1 MISPF
6 GRAALALDLLPLGV
20 YKWDLAALLESPG
33 ELETASQERL
43 DQLLSASP
51 GTRGKHLS
59 LSERD
64 SALEKADKELIE
76 LTTLEASL
84 VTTFDGP
91 ETYPGRLL
99 ECYRPPLFLQ
109 ILGDA
114 SVLLRDC
121 IAIVG
126 SRKPTP
132 EGVRAASDLAGQL
145 AAAGLVVVSGLA
157 YGIDKAAHAG
167 CLDAGGQTI
176 AVLGSSVDE
185 IYPSI
190 HAPIARTIVANGGG
204 AVISEFHLH
213 TQPTVYT
220 FPQRNR
226 VISGL
231 SLGVL
236 VVEAAKESGSLLTA
250 NFALEQNREVFAIP
264 GSIYAPQHV
273 GTNALIKSGAK
284 LVQSVQDVLEE
295 LPGYKAVVT
304 PEERPSEALSL
315 QERSIIGCIQTG
327 GTSVDLLCER
337 LAWAAPQVLSVLTS
351 LELRGLLVRRGPD
364 SFAIVQSR

>member
-20 YKWDLAALLESPG
+20 CKWDLAALLESP
-33 ELETASQERL
+33 EEWETASQERL
-43 DQLLSASP
+43 DQLLSQLPS
-51 GTRGKHLS
+51 TRGKHVAVP
-59 LSERD
+59 ERD
-64 SALEKADKELIE
+64 SALEKAEKEIAE
-76 LTTLEASL
+76 LTTLGASL
-84 VTTFDGP
+84 VTIFDGS
-91 ETYPGRLL
+91 EAYPHRLS

-114 SVLLRDC
+114 GVLLRDC
-121 IAIVG
+121 IAVVG

-132 EGVRAASDLAGQL
+132 EGVRVASDLAGQL
-145 AAAGLVVVSGLA
+145 AEAGLVVVSGLA
-157 YGIDKAAHAG
+157 YGIDKAAHVG

-176 AVLGSSVDE
+176 AVLGSSIDE

-190 HAPIARTIVANGGG
+190 HGPIARTIAGSGGG
-204 AVISEFHLH
+204 AVVSEFHLH
-213 TQPTVYT
+213 TQPTIYT

-273 GTNALIKSGAK
+273 GTNALIKAGAK
-284 LVQSVQDVLEE
+284 LVQSVNDVLDE
-295 LPGYKAVVT
+295 LPGFKAVDA
-304 PEERPSEALSL
+304 PDERPSMALSQ
-315 QERSIIGCIQTG
+315 QEQSIIGCIQTG
-327 GTSVDLLCER
+327 CTSVDLLCER
-337 LAWAAPQVLSVLTS
+337 LTCTAPQVLRALTS
-351 LELRGLLVRRGPD
+351 LELRGLLIRRGPD
-364 SFAIVQSR
+364 SFAILQSL

>member
-20 YKWDLAALLESPG
+20 CKWDLAALLEAPD

-43 DQLLSASP
+43 DQLLSASSWAS
-51 GTRGKHLS
+51 GKHVS
-59 LSERD
+59 LAERD
-64 SALEKADKELIE
+64 SALEKVDKEISE
-76 LTTLEASL
+76 LNNLGASL
-84 VTTFDGP
+84 ITMFDGP

-99 ECYRPPLFLQ
+99 ESYRPPLFLQ

-114 SVLLRDC
+114 TVLLRDC

-157 YGIDKAAHAG
+157 YGIDKAAHVG

-176 AVLGSSVDE
+176 AVLGSSIDE
-185 IYPSI
+185 IYPTI
-190 HAPIARTIVANGGG
+190 HGPIARAIAGSGG

-213 TQPTVYT
+213 MQPTVYT

-236 VVEAAKESGSLLTA
+236 VVEAAKESGSLITA

-264 GSIYAPQHV
+264 GSIYAPQYV

-284 LVQSVQDVLEE
+284 LVQSVHDVLDE
-295 LPGYKAVVT
+295 LPGFKAA
-304 PEERPSEALSL
+304 PEEHQPEALSQ
-315 QERSIIGCIQTG
+315 QEQTIVGCIQTG
-327 GTSVDLLCER
+327 YTSVDLLCER
-337 LAWAAPQVLSVLTS
+337 LACTVPQVLSVLTS

-364 SFAIVQSR
+364 SFAIVQPR

>member
-1 MISPF
+1 MISQF

-20 YKWDLAALLESPG
+20 CKWDLAALLESPG

-43 DQLLSASP
+43 DQLLSALP
-51 GTRGKHLS
+51 VGRGKRLTPV
-59 LSERD
+59 ERD
-64 SALEKADKELIE
+64 SALERADKELSE
-76 LTTLEASL
+76 LTSLGASV
-84 VTTFDGP
+84 VTVFDGP
-91 ETYPGRLL
+91 EVYPARLL

-114 SVLLRDC
+114 TVLLRDS

-132 EGVRAASDLAGQL
+132 EGIRAASDFAEQLAG
-145 AAAGLVVVSGLA
+145 AGLVVVSGLA
-157 YGIDKAAHAG
+157 YGIDKAAHVG
-167 CLDAGGQTI
+167 CLDGHGRTI
-176 AVLGSSVDE
+176 AVLGSSIDE
-185 IYPSI
+185 IYPTM
-190 HAPIARTIVANGGG
+190 HAPIARTIVESGG
-204 AVISEFHLH
+204 AVVSEFHLH

-284 LVQSVQDVLEE
+284 LVQSVADVLDEI
-295 LPGYKAVVT
+295 PGFKAVSWGHEGPCMV
-304 PEERPSEALSL
+304 LSR
-315 QERSIIGCIQTG
+315 QEQEVVGCIQSG
-327 GTSVDLLCER
+327 CTSVDLLCDR
-337 LAWAAPQVLSVLTS
+337 LARSAPQVLTVLTS
-351 LELRGLLVRRGPD
+351 LELHGLLVRRGPD
-364 SFAIVQSR
+364 SFAIVQPL

>member
-1 MISPF
+1 MISQF
-6 GRAALALDLLPLGV
+6 GRVALALDLLPLGV
-20 YKWDLAALLESPG
+20 GKWDLAALLEAAD
-33 ELETASQERL
+33 ELEAVSQERL
-43 DQLLSASP
+43 DQLLSASSS
-51 GTRGKHLS
+51 TRGKHVS
-59 LSERD
+59 LADRD
-64 SALEKADKELIE
+64 AALEKADNEIGELSH
-76 LTTLEASL
+76 LGASL
-84 VTTFDGP
+84 ITMFDGP
-91 ETYPGRLL
+91 ETYPSRLL
-99 ECYRPPLFLQ
+99 ECYRPPLFLE
-109 ILGDA
+109 ILGNVA
-114 SVLLRDC
+114 VLSRDC

-126 SRKPTP
+126 SRKPTL
-132 EGVRAASDLAGQL
+132 EGTRAASDLAGQL

-157 YGIDKAAHAG
+157 YGIDKAAHVG

-176 AVLGSSVDE
+176 AVLGSSIDE
-185 IYPSI
+185 VYPTTHS
-190 HAPIARTIVANGGG
+190 PIARTIAENNRG

-236 VVEAAKESGSLLTA
+236 VVEAAKESGSLITA

-284 LVQSVQDVLEE
+284 LVQSAEDVLDE
-295 LPGYKAVVT
+295 LPGVKVV
-304 PEERPSEALSL
+304 PEEHVSEVLS
-315 QERSIIGCIQTG
+315 QEEQTVVSCIQTG
-327 GTSVDLLCER
+327 CTSVDLLCER
-337 LAWAAPQVLSVLTS
+337 LARTAPQVLSVLTS

-364 SFAIVQSR
+364 SFAIVQPL

>member
-1 MISPF
+1 MISQF

-20 YKWDLAALLESPG
+20 CKWDLVAPLEAPD
-33 ELETASQERL
+33 ELEVVSQERL
-43 DQLLSASP
+43 DQLLSASSS
-51 GTRGKHLS
+51 TRGKHVS
-59 LSERD
+59 LAERD
-64 SALEKADKELIE
+64 AALEKADKEIGE
-76 LTTLEASL
+76 LNNLGASL
-84 VTTFDGP
+84 MTMFDGP
-91 ETYPGRLL
+91 ETYPARLL

-109 ILGDA
+109 ILGDMT
-114 SVLLRDC
+114 VLLKDC

-157 YGIDKAAHAG
+157 YGIDKAAHVG

-176 AVLGSSVDE
+176 AVLGSSIDE
-185 IYPSI
+185 VYPTI
-190 HAPIARTIVANGGG
+190 HSPIARSIAQNNRG

-236 VVEAAKESGSLLTA
+236 VVEAAKESGSLITA

-284 LVQSVQDVLEE
+284 LVQSAEDVLDE
-295 LPGYKAVVT
+295 LPGFKIL
-304 PEERPSEALSL
+304 PEEHSSEALSQ
-315 QERSIIGCIQTG
+315 QELAIADCIQTG
-327 GTSVDLLCER
+327 CTSVDLLCER
-337 LAWAAPQVLSVLTS
+337 LAYTAPQVLSVLTS

-364 SFAIVQSR
+364 SFAIVQPL

>member
-20 YKWDLAALLESPG
+20 CKWDFAALLETPD

-51 GTRGKHLS
+51 SARGKRLS
-59 LSERD
+59 QAERD
-64 SALEKADKELIE
+64 SALEKADREVSELSN
-76 LTTLEASL
+76 LGGSL
-84 VTTFDGP
+84 VTMFDGP

-99 ECYRPPLFLQ
+99 ECYRPPFFLQ

-126 SRKPTP
+126 SRKPTS
-132 EGVRAASDLAGQL
+132 EGIRAASDLAGQL
-145 AAAGLVVVSGLA
+145 AVAGLVVVSGLA
-157 YGIDKAAHAG
+157 YGIDKAAHVG
-167 CLDAGGQTI
+167 CLDVGGKTI

-185 IYPSI
+185 IYPTI
-190 HAPIARTIVANGGG
+190 HGPIARTIVESGG
-204 AVISEFHLH
+204 AVVSEFHLH

-250 NFALEQNREVFAIP
+250 NFALEQNREVFAVP

-284 LVQSVQDVLEE
+284 LIQSANDVLDE
-295 LPGYKAVVT
+295 LPGFKAAPA
-304 PEERPSEALSL
+304 PENHPSQALSQ
-315 QERSIIGCIQTG
+315 QEQTIIDCIQAG
-327 GTSVDLLCER
+327 RTSVDMLCEH
-337 LAWAAPQVLSVLTS
+337 LACTAPQVLSVLTS

-364 SFAIVQSR
+364 SFAIVQPR

>member
-1 MISPF
+1 
-6 GRAALALDLLPLGV
+6 
-20 YKWDLAALLESPG
+20 
-33 ELETASQERL
+33 
-43 DQLLSASP
+43 
-51 GTRGKHLS
+51 
-59 LSERD
+59 
-64 SALEKADKELIE
+64 
-76 LTTLEASL
+76 
-84 VTTFDGP
+84 
-91 ETYPGRLL
+91 
-99 ECYRPPLFLQ
+99 
-109 ILGDA
+109 
-114 SVLLRDC
+114 
-121 IAIVG
+121 
-126 SRKPTP
+126 
-132 EGVRAASDLAGQL
+132 L

-185 IYPSI
+185 IYPAI
-190 HAPIARTIVANGGG
+190 HGPIARTIAGSGGG

-284 LVQSVQDVLEE
+284 LVQSVHDVLDE
-295 LPGYKAVVT
+295 LPGFKAVAMG
-304 PEERPSEALSL
+304 EERPSEALS
-315 QERSIIGCIQTG
+315 QEEQSIISCIQTG
-327 GTSVDLLCER
+327 CTSVDLLCER
-337 LAWAAPQVLSVLTS
+337 LACAAPQVLSVLTS

-364 SFAIVQSR
+364 SFGIVQQL